1 MSSCLYLAEDE
12 WWKWGCCF
20 SDMVSHS
27 LWSCFAIITFRHT
40 QGSLLGCSPGGHR
53 ESDTTERLKKNKV
66 PRRRMSRARPGQ
78 WQEETRHFFGYGGQR
93 TPSEE
98 ESKLEQG
105 SEPCWYV
112 CKSSPSRQAGQRAGA
127 KAPGLGDLINDKKTC
142 GTGTNNAG
150 IKDKVEERAGLRYS
164 ACAPL
169 NKRRH
174 VTLME
179 TPGALRDTAAARGR
193 VRGLVR
199 RQFQQLEFHLTLN
212 AFTLHLQRVGTFVL
226 NSPLPKE
233 TRHKK
238 T

>member
-1 MSSCLYLAEDE
+1 M
-12 WWKWGCCF
+12 
-20 SDMVSHS
+20 
-27 LWSCFAIITFRHT
+27 
-40 QGSLLGCSPGGHR
+40 
-53 ESDTTERLKKNKV
+53 
-66 PRRRMSRARPGQ
+66 
-78 WQEETRHFFGYGGQR
+78 
-93 TPSEE
+93 
-98 ESKLEQG
+98 
-105 SEPCWYV
+105 

-233 TRHKK
+233 TRHKE